1 MYTKTKDT
9 ILTILSSAGVLSEE
23 QIEEIRSKEEVVRLK
38 ILKARGSAGSGGRRG
53 RQAQSEVSI
62 VEIIESMNLQIPNN
76 GNTQITEEVIMKA
89 VAKHFKMPFVKIDPL
104 KLDTDIV
111 TKIISRPYALKH
123 QLVPIKLSGNTLTIA
138 TSNPFGRE
146 GIDRI
151 RQSKGYDID
160 LVISIKSDIMKIV
173 AEFYGFKSS
182 IDAAQNELSSEIDL
196 GNLEQYVK
204 LKSMSELA
212 STDQHIINAV
222 EYLLHYAYSQ
232 RASDIHIEPKRE
244 HCLVRF
250 RIDGVLYDI
259 HKMPKQVFPAFA
271 SRIKTLARM
280 DIAEKRRPQDGRIK
294 TIQDGKEIELRVS
307 TLPVAFGEKIV
318 MRIFDPGILMQK
330 INELGFSERELNIFQ
345 SSISAPYGL
354 VLVTGPTGSGKTTTL
369 YSALKTLSTPDVNLT
384 TIEDPV
390 EMVYEEFNQISVQ
403 PQIDVTFANSL
414 RTILRQDPDIIMVG
428 EIRDLE
434 TAENAIQAALT
445 GHLVMSTLHTNDA
458 PSTMTRLLDLGI
470 QPFLINSVLTG
481 IVAQRLVRRVCPHCS
496 ELYDLSEDECGFLGI
511 NYGDARNH
519 KVSVGAGCPQCRG
532 TGYLGRT
539 GIFEVMEVSE
549 KIKEAIEAKSTP
561 EKIRQIAKSE
571 GLRTLKEGAVDK
583 LLSGLTTVDEIVRVT
598 GILG

>member
-23 QIEEIRSKEEVVRLK
+23 QIEEIRSKEEVIRLK

-76 GNTQITEEVIMKA
+76 GNTYITEEVIMKA

-111 TKIISRPYALKH
+111 TKIISRPYALRH

-138 TSNPFGRE
+138 TSNPFGLE

-318 MRIFDPGILMQK
+318 MRIFDPGILMQE
-330 INELGFSERELNIFQ
+330 INELGFSEWELNIFR

-458 PSTMTRLLDLGI
+458 PSTITRLLDLGI

-481 IVAQRLVRRVCPHCS
+481 VVAQRLVRRVCSHCS

-519 KVSVGAGCPQCRG
+519 EVSVGAGCPQCRG
-532 TGYLGRT
+532 TGYHGRT
-539 GIFEVMEVSE
+539 GIFEVMEISE
-549 KIKEAIEAKSTP
+549 KIKEAVEAKSTP

-571 GLRTLKEGAVDK
+571 GLRTLKQGAVDK

-598 GILG
+598 GIMG